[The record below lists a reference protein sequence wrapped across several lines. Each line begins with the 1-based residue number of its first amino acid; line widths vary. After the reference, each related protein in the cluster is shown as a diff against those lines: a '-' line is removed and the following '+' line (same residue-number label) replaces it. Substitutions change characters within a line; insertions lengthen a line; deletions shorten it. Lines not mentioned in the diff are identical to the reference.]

1 SAERYQLRPEGLR
14 REIFLRICLEF
25 LRAAFRAEVVR
36 RAGVLNGR
44 RGALGRDLHA
54 AHRVGLS
61 FRPRRAS
68 VLRDVVMMLH
78 SFMNPGARR
87 SPRSPPWAGFGSQ
100 PRTTVV
106 DSRQPRRDS
115 SAALSHMTTLDVM
128 FRYGVPPD
136 EPQMRALD
144 GVREVYGVRRLVFD
158 EQRRTIRVEF
168 DASRLS
174 ADSIAALLRGAGVD
188 LRERVALV

>member
-1 SAERYQLRPEGLR
+1 
-14 REIFLRICLEF
+14 
-25 LRAAFRAEVVR
+25 
-36 RAGVLNGR
+36 
-44 RGALGRDLHA
+44 
-54 AHRVGLS
+54 
-61 FRPRRAS
+61 
-68 VLRDVVMMLH
+68 
-78 SFMNPGARR
+78 
-87 SPRSPPWAGFGSQ
+87 
-100 PRTTVV
+100 
-106 DSRQPRRDS
+106 
-115 SAALSHMTTLDVM
+115 MTTLDVM

>member
-128 FRYGVPPD
+128 FRYGVQPD
-136 EPQMRALD
+136 EPQMRELD
-144 GVREVYGVRRLVFD
+144 GVRRLVFD